1 MMHSRGGI
9 RCNNASLLQ
18 GLVVFPGSTGGG
30 VDADEPDRREVI
42 QRANLLLSTFQGH
55 PWVFHRQF
63 PRAKRVVALAAGT
76 CDMWGCRWGGRL
88 PWAVMQAHG
97 SNRRQQCL
105 VCGKASSRE
114 LQRSVLLA
122 FVSLV
127 ITQMREEAAH

>member
-1 MMHSRGGI
+1 MHSRGGI

-30 VDADEPDRREVI
+30 ADADEPDRREVI
-42 QRANLLLSTFQGH
+42 QRANLLFSSFQGH
-55 PWVFHRQF
+55 PWVLSQAI
-63 PRAKRVVALAAGT
+63 PQSQKSSGT
-76 CDMWGCRWGGRL
+76 GCWDLRYGGL
-88 PWAVMQAHG
+88 PVGWAPAWAVVRAHG
-97 SNRRQQCL
+97 SYCRQQRL
-105 VCGKASSRE
+105 VCRKASSRE